1 MSNRNL
7 GILAVVAAVMVI
19 GAVLQSRLA
28 RPSRAAPSGPT
39 FLIQGL
45 DTGAIAS
52 IIVGHGDDAVE
63 MVRRNGSFV
72 VVNKA
77 NYPAD
82 ARRINELLSKCLDI
96 KKSELYTSN
105 ARNHEALEVTEAD
118 AHGLVKFLRADGS
131 LLTGVVI
138 GKSPES
144 GQGAFVRL
152 VGSDD
157 VFVADRAPW
166 FRETPIEFVDAEL
179 FAVEADDVNSVTVS
193 TPEGAYTLRPRADGT
208 GAVMEDLPADKTL
221 KTSDARSVLTALSSL
236 SFDDVNTPAS
246 LGELDFDHGYV
257 CLLDNSVR
265 YTLKLA
271 RKDGKT
277 YVQCEAVYTDTAP
290 VTIQRG
296 GSEPEEELRRKE
308 AKLQAQEHALTFTQ
322 RHKGWVY
329 TIPEWRADNLTKKPA
344 DLLEDKPEPVQEEPV
359 EISTEAMETPLDFD
373 FVVDP
378 NHPAT
383 AQ

>member
-19 GAVLQSRLA
+19 VAVLQSRLA
-28 RPSRAAPSGPT
+28 HPSRVATSGPT

-45 DTGAIAS
+45 NTGEIAG

-63 MVRRNGSFV
+63 MVRRGGGFV
-72 VVNKA
+72 VVDKA

-82 ARRINELLSKCLDI
+82 ARRINELLAKCLDI
-96 KKSELYTSN
+96 KTLGLYTSH

-131 LLTGVVI
+131 LLAGVVV

-152 VGSDD
+152 AGSDD
-157 VFVADRAPW
+157 VFLADRAPW
-166 FRETPIEFVDAEL
+166 FDATPIDFVDAEL
-179 FAVEADDVNSVTVS
+179 FAVNAEDVNSVTVF
-193 TPEGAYTLRPRADGT
+193 THEGAYTLRPREDGT
-208 GAVMEDLPADKTL
+208 GVVMEDLPAGKTL
-221 KTSDARSVLTALSSL
+221 KTSDARNVLTALSSL
-236 SFDDVNTPAS
+236 RFDDVNTPAS
-246 LGELDFDHGYV
+246 LGELDFDYEYV

-265 YTLKLA
+265 YTLRLA

-296 GSEPEEELRRKE
+296 GSEPEEELRKKE

-329 TIPEWRADNLTKKPA
+329 TIPQWRADNLTKKPA
-344 DLLEDKPEPVQEEPV
+344 DLLEGKPEPIQEDPA
-359 EISTEAMETPLDFD
+359 EISTEAMPFDFD
-373 FVVDP
+373 FDFFADP
-378 NHPAT
+378 NDPAT
-383 AQ
+383 VQ